1 MSAMNPTNGALKEGL
16 THLHVA
22 RLRRDGYSVS
32 EIAAQLNVPPVRVRV
47 VLSEALKHVSQV
59 SVQMIDE
66 YRAIELER
74 LDVATKALMPKVEAG
89 ALDAIHTLVKVQQ
102 RRASLLGLD
111 APKEVITRNFVQD
124 VSDIENIPTSE
135 LKRRLL
141 EHMEQHTIDVTPERV
156 PDAAPSSPSS

>member
-1 MSAMNPTNGALKEGL
+1 
-16 THLHVA
+16 
-22 RLRRDGYSVS
+22 
-32 EIAAQLNVPPVRVRV
+32 
-47 VLSEALKHVSQV
+47 
-59 SVQMIDE
+59 MIDE